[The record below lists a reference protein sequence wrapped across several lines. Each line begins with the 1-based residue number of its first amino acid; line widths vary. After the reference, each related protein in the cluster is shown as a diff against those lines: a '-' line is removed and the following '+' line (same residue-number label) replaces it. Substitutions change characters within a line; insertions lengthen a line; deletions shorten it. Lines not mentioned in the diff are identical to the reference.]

1 MRRSGMTSSA
11 LPTSRRWPTG
21 SLPRGS
27 PSRVRISRPSAPTP
41 TKSTAPPTWPRPG
54 TRSCWMKWLRS
65 AESAARLVAALI
77 VAALFAVLIA
87 GVFAR
92 YGFGRPLAWTDE
104 VAAMLFVW
112 LVFWTGAFVL
122 RLEEHVA
129 FDIVYDLAPPGM
141 RRVLGALGAACAAAL
156 LFWALPKV
164 ADYVA
169 FLWRERTPVL
179 QLRQDFLYACF
190 PAFVAMTAVR
200 LAAAAFALVR
210 TPAAAK

>member
-1 MRRSGMTSSA
+1 
-11 LPTSRRWPTG
+11 
-21 SLPRGS
+21 
-27 PSRVRISRPSAPTP
+27 
-41 TKSTAPPTWPRPG
+41 
-54 TRSCWMKWLRS
+54 MKWLRS
-65 AESAARLVAALI
+65 AESGARLVAALI

-92 YGFGRPLAWTDE
+92 YVLGHPLAWTDE

-129 FDIVYDLAPPGM
+129 FDIVYDLAPAGV

-179 QLRQDFLYACF
+179 QWRQDFLYACF
-190 PAFVAMTAVR
+190 PAFVAMTALR